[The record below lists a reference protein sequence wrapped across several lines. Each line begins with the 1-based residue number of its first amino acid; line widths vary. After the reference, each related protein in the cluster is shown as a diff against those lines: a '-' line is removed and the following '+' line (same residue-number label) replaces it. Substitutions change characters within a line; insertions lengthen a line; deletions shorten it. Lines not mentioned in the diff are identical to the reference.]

1 MQTSKKCQKTRF
13 FLFFCFAQFTK
24 WLTYMNSSYMKG
36 NLNDCFVKETSQMKD
51 WEVRGDG
58 CRPRGGSYDMVVQ
71 G

>member
-1 MQTSKKCQKTRF
+1 
-13 FLFFCFAQFTK
+13 
-24 WLTYMNSSYMKG
+24 MNSSYMKG

-71 G
+71 GLNV